1 MSATLIRIKGNG
13 PNRGSEAI
21 ERSQNRSGKEWNECR
36 RLYCGREWS
45 FITNGNLFSAHQV
58 AHRTP
63 GNKRGFIQA
72 KLRNLRSGALIDL
85 KFRSDDE
92 LDRVVLE
99 EVEMQYLYS
108 DDSALYFMNLK
119 TFDQI
124 HMSRENVGEKG
135 KYLVADT
142 VIKVEFFEDSPV
154 GIKLPITVD
163 LEVVKTEPA
172 IKGATASNVMK
183 PAQLETGLTV
193 LVPPFIS
200 PGEKIRVDTQEGKYV
215 ERAR

>member
-1 MSATLIRIKGNG
+1 MQATLLRPGMVIHHD
-13 PNRGSEAI
+13 
-21 ERSQNRSGKEWNECR
+21 
-36 RLYCGREWS
+36 
-45 FITNGNLFSAHQV
+45 GNLFSAHQV
-58 AHRTP
+58 THRTP

-99 EVEMQYLYS
+99 EVEMQYLYR

-124 HMSRENVGEKG
+124 HLSTEIVGEKG

-142 VIKVEFFEDSPV
+142 VIKGEFFEDSPV

-163 LEVVKTEPA
+163 LEVVETEPA

>member
-1 MSATLIRIKGNG
+1 
-13 PNRGSEAI
+13 
-21 ERSQNRSGKEWNECR
+21 
-36 RLYCGREWS
+36 
-45 FITNGNLFSAHQV
+45 
-58 AHRTP
+58 
-63 GNKRGFIQA
+63 
-72 KLRNLRSGALIDL
+72 
-85 KFRSDDE
+85 
-92 LDRVVLE
+92 
-99 EVEMQYLYS
+99 
-108 DDSALYFMNLK
+108 
-119 TFDQI
+119 
-124 HMSRENVGEKG
+124 MSRENVGEKG

-163 LEVVKTEPA
+163 LEVVETEPA

>member
-1 MSATLIRIKGNG
+1 MQATLLRPGMVIHHD
-13 PNRGSEAI
+13 
-21 ERSQNRSGKEWNECR
+21 
-36 RLYCGREWS
+36 
-45 FITNGNLFSAHQV
+45 GNLFSAHQV

>member
-1 MSATLIRIKGNG
+1 MQATLLRPGMVIHHD
-13 PNRGSEAI
+13 
-21 ERSQNRSGKEWNECR
+21 
-36 RLYCGREWS
+36 
-45 FITNGNLFSAHQV
+45 GNLFSARQV

-92 LDRVVLE
+92 LDRVILE

-108 DDSALYFMNLK
+108 DVSALYFMNLK

-124 HMSRENVGEKG
+124 HLSRENVGEKG

-163 LEVVKTEPA
+163 LEVVETEPA

-183 PAQLETGLTV
+183 SAHLETGLTV